1 MKLFTGYVMKKI
13 LVVDDQKNVRVSLSI
28 GLGRVGYAVDVAS
41 NAKGAL
47 LKLKEDNFDAML
59 ADIRMPDINGFV
71 LATVV
76 KEFYPKMK
84 IILMSAYD
92 FKDFE
97 GKFDSLD
104 QCPKLSKP
112 FEMVELLNL
121 LGNGSREVKSQEL
134 QA

>member
-1 MKLFTGYVMKKI
+1 MKKI
-13 LVVDDQKNVRVSLSI
+13 LVVDDQKNVRISLSI
-28 GLGRVGYAVDVAS
+28 GLGRVGYLVDVAS

-47 LKLKEDNFDAML
+47 LKLKEDTFDAIL

-71 LATVV
+71 FATVV
-76 KEFYPKMK
+76 KELYPNIK

-97 GKFDSLD
+97 GKFEGLS

-112 FEMVELLNL
+112 FDMVELLKL
-121 LGNGSREVKSQEL
+121 LGNGNIEVKSQEFR
-134 QA
+134 A